1 MTDINDAFHQ
11 VHNTLLALAHVLAK
25 AEPELTA
32 GYLGMAIHACRE
44 GNSGDAFPLEIF
56 QKCFPGQPLPIA
68 ISPEEFAKKVAEME
82 TGRSKG

>member
-1 MTDINDAFHQ
+1 MTDINQAFDQ

-44 GNSGDAFPLEIF
+44 GNSGDALPLEIF
-56 QKCFPGQPLPIA
+56 NKCFPGAPLPVA
-68 ISPEEFAKKVAEME
+68 LSPEDFAKKVAEFQA
-82 TGRSKG
+82 TKSK